1 MNQTES
7 VSQGSDSVTAETIQ
21 KYPQFFDAS
30 EAPTTKECSPSLALV
45 LYEAPPN
52 VKHEDKSDSDVCIE

>member
-1 MNQTES
+1 
-7 VSQGSDSVTAETIQ
+7 VTAETIL
-21 KYPQFFDAS
+21 KYPEFLDAG
-30 EAPTTKECSPSLALV
+30 EASTKKECSQSLALV